1 MVKNDDNVVKIHVPN
16 TKFWVWGERI
26 TRNTWN
32 MFLINPQ
39 SNYKELVKGNRST
52 KTFVIFSNVIL
63 KTPFPYSG

>member
-1 MVKNDDNVVKIHVPN
+1 MNQDVVKIHVPN

-39 SNYKELVKGNRST
+39 SNYKELVKGNIST
-52 KTFVIFSNVIL
+52 KSFVIFSNVIL
-63 KTPFPYSG
+63 KTPFPYDG

>member
-1 MVKNDDNVVKIHVPN
+1 MAKNDNNVVKIHVPN

-39 SNYKELVKGNRST
+39 LNYKELIKPNIST
-52 KTFVIFSNVIL
+52 KSFVIFSNVIL
-63 KTPFPYSG
+63 KTPFPHDG